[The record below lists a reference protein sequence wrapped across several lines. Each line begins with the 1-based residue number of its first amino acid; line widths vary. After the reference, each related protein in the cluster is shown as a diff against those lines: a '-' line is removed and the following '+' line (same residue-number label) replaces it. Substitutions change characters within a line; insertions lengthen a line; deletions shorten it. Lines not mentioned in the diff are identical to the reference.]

1 MNEEKDNNYWARLIL
16 KLIFKDELKEMRNQ
30 IKVETKNKFII
41 PLSKNINNNI
51 GLLYKNDY
59 KIPRECINLLHQA
72 SITLKSAKNLLRYK
86 RIVDINTLIRSSFE
100 YILMGMMIF
109 LNDNVYE
116 EYKKLG
122 LKLEDRNYT
131 KIQQLIN
138 KFKTKLKIIDNE
150 LFSIF
155 NNRTLGELLTN
166 FYDKLC
172 LYTHSSLVVNGMIE
186 AKLNDDENFFI
197 VIAKQN
203 VLFLEILLNS
213 CLKYITQNELYKL
226 DYIYAFLIIFFMYYE
241 IDYEKYTTEYLQK
254 YKDML
259 YIDLNKEF
267 LKNDII
273 GVDTINKLAKD
284 IDEIIGNNP
293 ERFIEIIKSF
303 LNSDF
308 ATGLSS
314 SEAEI

>member
-1 MNEEKDNNYWARLIL
+1 
-16 KLIFKDELKEMRNQ
+16 MR
-30 IKVETKNKFII
+30 
-41 PLSKNINNNI
+41 
-51 GLLYKNDY
+51 
-59 KIPRECINLLHQA
+59 
-72 SITLKSAKNLLRYK
+72 
-86 RIVDINTLIRSSFE
+86 
-100 YILMGMMIF
+100 
-109 LNDNVYE
+109 
-116 EYKKLG
+116 
-122 LKLEDRNYT
+122 
-131 KIQQLIN
+131 
-138 KFKTKLKIIDNE
+138 